1 MRDLKE
7 MGERI
12 YTLEQTQELAMI
24 AVEQIQRN
32 LGNKIRQ
39 CLVWNLLLA
48 EMTNEAR
55 EYWSNKE
62 GKLRT
67 DMPAE
72 IDREIMATGL
82 VVKIPQTPG
91 SFYIYVG

>member
-1 MRDLKE
+1 MSKYE
-7 MGERI
+7 
-12 YTLEQTQELAMI
+12 YTLEHTRELALL
-24 AVEQIQRN
+24 AVDQIQRN
-32 LGNKIRQ
+32 LGNHIRQ

-55 EYWSNKE
+55 EYWSYRE

-72 IDREIMATGL
+72 IHREIMATGL
-82 VVKIPQTPG
+82 VVKVNQGPG
-91 SFYIYVG
+91 SFYIYTGGN